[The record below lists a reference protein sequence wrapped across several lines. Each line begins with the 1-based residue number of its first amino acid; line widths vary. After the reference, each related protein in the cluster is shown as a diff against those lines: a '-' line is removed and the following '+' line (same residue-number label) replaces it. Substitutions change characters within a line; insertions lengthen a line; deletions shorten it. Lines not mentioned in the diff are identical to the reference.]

1 MKRKRHTPEEI
12 IKKLREAA
20 TLLAAGQSVEE
31 VCKKLEV
38 SPPTYHRWRQE
49 YGGAKEETVKRLKEL
64 EKENGRL
71 KKLVADLSLDKAIL
85 KEIAGG
91 KMVGPARKREAVQHV
106 EQVLNVSERRA
117 CGVTAQ
123 PRATQRYRGRRR
135 DKDAR
140 LIAELRRISAAH
152 PRAGYRRAT
161 ALLRRAGLEINAKRV
176 QRLWRQEGLK
186 VPRRQRKR
194 QRLGNSAAGTQQL
207 RAERVN
213 QVWSYD
219 FVFDQTEDGRRLKWL
234 PICDEFS
241 RELVALEVER
251 RMEAKDVIRILDAA
265 VVARGCVPEFIRSDN
280 GPEFVA
286 LAVQE
291 WIARR
296 GFQTLYIKPGS
307 PWQNA
312 YSESFNSRFRDEFLN
327 REAFASV
334 LEAKVL
340 GKEHRQRHNR
350 ERPHSSLNYQTPEEF
365 AQRSLAAAS
374 ATLRQPP
381 DCAPSC
387 EN

>member
-1 MKRKRHTPEEI
+1 
-12 IKKLREAA
+12 
-20 TLLAAGQSVEE
+20 V
-31 VCKKLEV
+31 
-38 SPPTYHRWRQE
+38 
-49 YGGAKEETVKRLKEL
+49 
-64 EKENGRL
+64 
-71 KKLVADLSLDKAIL
+71 
-85 KEIAGG
+85 
-91 KMVGPARKREAVQHV
+91 VGPARKREAVAHL
-106 EQVLNVSERRA
+106 EGVLEVSERRA
-117 CGVTAQ
+117 CQVIVQ
-123 PRATQRYRGRRR
+123 PRSTQRYGGRQRS
-135 DKDAR
+135 KDAA

-161 ALLRRAGLEINAKRV
+161 ALLRRAGMEINVKRV

-194 QRLGNSAAGTQQL
+194 QRLGNSEAGTQRL

-265 VVARGCVPEFIRSDN
+265 VAARGSAPEFIRSDN

-286 LAVQE
+286 LAVQD

-327 REAFASV
+327 RELFGG
-334 LEAKVL
+334 LTEAKVL
-340 GKEHRQRHNR
+340 GKEYRRDYNHL
-350 ERPHSSLNYQTPEEF
+350 RPHSSLAYQTPEEF
-365 AQRSLAAAS
+365 AQCSLAAAS
-374 ATLRQPP
+374 ATLRRPP
-381 DCAPSC
+381 GCALPTDHITTNLNPDNHQKLS
-387 EN
+387 